1 MPSSA
6 QALLGGIVDYA
17 GTFPPAGL
25 ALADALAE
33 YARARASADAWLL
46 GRLIVPASSLHDFD
60 RIAPPLVARDERL
73 PWEVS
78 VILNSVDAQ
87 QFEHIASFD
96 ERWKGGVRIA
106 ALEFGRVPNLQME
119 TLAGLMPKNVD
130 VFFETP
136 SEGDIVAVLRAI
148 KAAGASAK
156 IRTGGVTADAIP
168 APAAIVR
175 FADCARDADISFKA
189 TAGLH
194 HALRGCYPLT
204 DEPGSQQET
213 MHGFLNLAVAAAVVW
228 IGESQETALHALT
241 ETSSDAFEFRAD
253 GLHWRGRTIDNDDL
267 VASRRQLFRSFGS
280 CAFQEPADELR
291 RLHIDA

>member
-73 PWEVS
+73 PWEVG
-78 VILNSVDAQ
+78 VVLNSVDAQ

-106 ALEFGRVPNLQME
+106 ALEFGRVPNLRME
-119 TLAGLMPKNVD
+119 ALAGLMPKSVD

-136 SEGDIVAVLRAI
+136 IEGDVVAALRAI

-156 IRTGGVTADAIP
+156 IRTGGVTADAVP

-175 FADCARDADISFKA
+175 FADCAKDVDISFKA

-194 HALRGCYPLT
+194 HALRGCYALT
-204 DEPGSQQET
+204 YEAGSQQKT
-213 MHGFLNLAVAAAVVW
+213 MHGFVNLAVAAAVVW
-228 IGESQETALHALT
+228 IGESQEAALRALT
-241 ETSSDAFEFRAD
+241 ETSKDAFEFGPD
-253 GLHWRGRTIDNDDL
+253 GLHWRGHTIANDDL
-267 VASRRQLFRSFGS
+267 AASRRQLLRSFGS

-291 RLHIDA
+291 RIL